1 MIRHSEPL
9 DPSIFEPLLL
19 AYQRHKIPIYGE
31 RRNSGKGQSQSI
43 GILSRRN
50 YGVGESR
57 NNEKFADI
65 LLEARKLAKI
75 FCPEINYTTMMLNV
89 NYEAT
94 DHVDKNNIGPSC
106 VVAFGEFEGGKLK
119 ISGTEYDIRYRPLVF
134 NASKTIHS
142 VSSISSGTRYS
153 IVFFRQRFPRPF
165 YSRHGTDIDYDG
177 ISALIPTRLEGQAAS
192 AVRIPL

>member
-1 MIRHSEPL
+1 MLSHSEPL

-50 YGVGESR
+50 YGIGESR

-65 LLEARKLAKI
+65 LVEARKLAKI
-75 FCPEINYTTMMLNV
+75 ICPEINYTTMMLNV
-89 NYEAT
+89 NYEAAP
-94 DHVDKNNIGPSC
+94 HRDKNNIGASC
-106 VVAFGEFEGGKLK
+106 VVAFGDFEGGKIK
-119 ISGTEYDIRYRPLVF
+119 ISDTEYDIRYRPLVF
-134 NASKTIHS
+134 EAANNTHS
-142 VSSISSGTRYS
+142 VNSISSGTRYS
-153 IVFFRQRFPRPF
+153 IVFFRQRFPRRF
-165 YSRHGTDIDYDG
+165 YEKYSESLTYDE
-177 ISALIPTRLEGQAAS
+177 IAALIPKSNGLPAS